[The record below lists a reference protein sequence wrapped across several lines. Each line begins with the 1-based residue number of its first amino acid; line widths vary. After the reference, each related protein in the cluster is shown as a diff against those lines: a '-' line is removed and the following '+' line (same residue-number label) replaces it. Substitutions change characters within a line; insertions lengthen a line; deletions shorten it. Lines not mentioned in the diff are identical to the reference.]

1 MLSVYCGA
9 EVVSTQASYTVPEMR
24 RIKRIH
30 FIGIGGAG
38 MGGIAE
44 VLLNEGYQISGSDLQ
59 ASAMTRRLQE
69 KAPASLSDIS
79 RIIFR
84 GWMWWWYPVP

>member
-1 MLSVYCGA
+1 
-9 EVVSTQASYTVPEMR
+9 MR

-44 VLLNEGYQISGSDLQ
+44 VLLTQGFEVSGSDLHE
-59 ASAMTRRLQE
+59 SAMTQRLKKIGANVYEGHACEYVRGADVVVVSAAIPQNNPEIQE
-69 KAPASLSDIS
+69 ALAA
-79 RIIFR
+79 RIPI
-84 GWMWWWYPVP
+84 V